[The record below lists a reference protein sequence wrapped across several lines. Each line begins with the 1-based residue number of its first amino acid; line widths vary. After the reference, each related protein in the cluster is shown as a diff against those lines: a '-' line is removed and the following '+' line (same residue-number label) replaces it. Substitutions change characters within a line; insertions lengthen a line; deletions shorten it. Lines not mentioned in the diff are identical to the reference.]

1 MRDVVIFVLFV
12 TLLPLCFLRPWVG
25 LMTFTWLAYNRT
37 QDLTWG
43 FARSLPISNSVA
55 IAMIAGWVIWEF
67 RPLSFSDRRLKAMLA
82 LLICVGISMAVN
94 TLRWDVV
101 GKRYIELIKVIFVAL
116 LTASLLINRRRL
128 RSVGLVIS
136 LALGFYGVKNGLYF
150 LMGGGSIVGPGG
162 MLADNNDFALA
173 MAMNLPFLWYMSDEV
188 SDLRYG
194 KALRNFMRWAFFMT
208 MLTIMSTGSR
218 GGFLSM
224 GVVIFVMAMK
234 TRYKI
239 PALLGMGFLG
249 MIGLMLAPAEYI
261 ERLKSIT
268 EAGDLSVQGR
278 LVSWQVAFNMVK
290 ARPFFGV
297 GFFNMVWEYDRFTAG
312 VNIPGDHI
320 KGRVAHNSYFQIW
333 AETGSIA
340 LCLFLYMLLSTIFYM
355 RMIARRVKNTSL
367 HWIRNYSQAI
377 EVCLLGYMTGATF
390 LNRGHFDMMYQV
402 IAISTAIPLVM
413 AVEHR
418 RQKPTR
424 RGPSVAREVWVRH
437 RDPFVKLPS
446 A

>member
-1 MRDVVIFVLFV
+1 VRDVVVFALFV
-12 TLLPLCFLRPWVG
+12 TLLPACFLRPWFG

-43 FARSLPISNSVA
+43 FARSLPISDSVA
-55 IAMIAGWVIWEF
+55 IAMILGWLVWEF
-67 RPLSFSDRRLKAMLA
+67 RPLSFTDRRLKAML
-82 LLICVGISMAVN
+82 LLLVVIGIGMAVN
-94 TLRWDVV
+94 TLRWNWV

-136 LALGFYGVKNGLYF
+136 LALGFYGIKNGLHF

-188 SDLRYG
+188 SDLRAG
-194 KALRNFMRWAFFMT
+194 KFLKYFMRWAFFMT

-224 GVVIFVMAMK
+224 GVVIFFMAMK

-239 PALLGMGFLG
+239 PALIGMGFLG
-249 MIGLMLAPAEYI
+249 MIGLAMAPAEYI

-268 EAGDLSVQGR
+268 EAGDQSVQGR
-278 LVSWQVAFNMVK
+278 FIAWQVAFNMVK
-290 ARPFFGV
+290 ARPFFGI
-297 GFFNMVWEYDRFTAG
+297 GFYNMVWEFDRYTHG
-312 VNIPGDHI
+312 IDIPGGKI

-340 LCLFLYMLLSTIFYM
+340 LGLFLYMIFSTIFFM
-355 RMIARRVKNTSL
+355 RKIARRVKNTSL
-367 HWIRNYSQAI
+367 SWIRNYSQAI
-377 EVCLLGYMTGATF
+377 EVCLYGYICGATF
-390 LNRGHFDMMYQV
+390 LNRAHFDMMYQV
-402 IAISTAIPLVM
+402 IAIATTIPLVM
-413 AVEHR
+413 AYELKRGKPR
-418 RQKPTR
+418 RP
-424 RGPSVAREVWVRH
+424 GPGIAREVWVRH
-437 RDPFVKLPS
+437 RDPFVNLPS
-446 A
+446 T

>member
-1 MRDVVIFVLFV
+1 MRDVIVFVLFV
-12 TLLPLCFLRPWVG
+12 TVLPMCFLRPWVG
-25 LMTFTWLAYNRT
+25 VMTFTWLAYNRT

-43 FARSLPISNSVA
+43 FARTLPISDSIA
-55 IAMIAGWVIWEF
+55 IAMILGWIVWEF
-67 RPLSFSDRRLKAMLA
+67 RPLPFADRRLKAMLA
-82 LLICVGISMAVN
+82 LLVVIGISMAVN
-94 TLRWDVV
+94 TLRWEWV
-101 GKRYIELIKVIFVAL
+101 GKRYIELIKIIFVAL

-136 LALGFYGVKNGLYF
+136 LALGFYGIKNGLF
-150 LMGGGSIVGPGG
+150 FIMGGGSIVGPGG

-173 MAMNLPFLWYMSDEV
+173 MVMNLPFLWYMSDEV
-188 SDLRYG
+188 QEFRYG
-194 KALRNFMRWAFFMT
+194 KVLRYFMRWTFFMT

-239 PALLGMGFLG
+239 PALIGMGLLG
-249 MIGLMLAPAEYI
+249 LIGLMMAPAEYI

-268 EAGDLSVQGR
+268 EATDQSVMGR
-278 LVSWQVAFNMVK
+278 LVSWQVALNMVG
-290 ARPFFGV
+290 ARPLFGI
-297 GFFNMVWEYDRFTAG
+297 GFFNMVWEYDRYTYG
-312 VNIPGDHI
+312 IDMPGGHI

-355 RMIARRVKNTSL
+355 RKIARRVKNTSL
-367 HWIRNYSQAI
+367 HWVRNYSQAI

-390 LNRGHFDMMYQV
+390 LNRAHFDLMYQV
-402 IAISTAIPLVM
+402 VAIATTIPLVM
-413 AVEHR
+413 AVELK
-418 RQKPTR
+418 RQKPDR
-424 RGPSVAREVWVRH
+424 RGSTVAQEVWVRH
-437 RDPFVKLPS
+437 RDPFVKLPF

>member
-1 MRDVVIFVLFV
+1 VRDVVVFSLFV
-12 TLLPLCFLRPWVG
+12 ILLPACFLRPWFGV
-25 LMTFTWLAYNRT
+25 MTFTWLAYNRT

-43 FARSLPISNSVA
+43 FARGLPISNSVA
-55 IAMIAGWVIWEF
+55 IAMIAGWLVWEF
-67 RPLSFSDRRLKAMLA
+67 RPLSFSDRRLKAMLL
-82 LLICVGISMAVN
+82 LLIVIGVGMAVN
-94 TLRWDVV
+94 TLRWDLV
-101 GKRYIELIKVIFVAL
+101 GKRYIELIKVIFVSL

-128 RSVGLVIS
+128 RSAGLVIS
-136 LALGFYGVKNGLYF
+136 LALGFYGIKNGLHF

-188 SDLRYG
+188 SDLRGG
-194 KALRNFMRWAFFMT
+194 KALRYFMRWAFFMT

-224 GVVIFVMAMK
+224 GVVIFFMAMK

-239 PALLGMGFLG
+239 PALIGMGFLG
-249 MIGLMLAPAEYI
+249 MIGLMMAPAEYI

-268 EAGDLSVQGR
+268 EAGDQSVQGR
-278 LVSWQVAFNMVK
+278 FIAWQVAFNMVK
-290 ARPFFGV
+290 SRPFFGI
-297 GFFNMVWEYDRFTAG
+297 GFYNMVWEFDRYTQG
-312 VNIPGDHI
+312 IDIPGGKI

-340 LCLFLYMLLSTIFYM
+340 LCLFLYMLLSTIFFM
-355 RMIARRVKNTSL
+355 RKIGRRVKNTAVSWL
-367 HWIRNYSQAI
+367 RNYTNAI
-377 EVCLLGYMTGATF
+377 EICLLGYMCGATF
-390 LNRGHFDMMYQV
+390 LNRAHFDMMYQV
-402 IAISTAIPLVM
+402 VAIATTIPVVM
-413 AVEHR
+413 AIELR
-418 RQKPTR
+418 RAKPKR
-424 RGPSVAREVWVRH
+424 RGPGVAREVWVRH